1 MMKTAEPLMD
11 QDFGYPDTIPTDFDT
26 LYSESLSRLEQEE
39 SRGSVQMV
47 GAALLWAFCVICIA
61 IPLAIHFWQRAQ

>member
-11 QDFGYPDTIPTDFDT
+11 QDFGYPDTIPTDFDA
-26 LYSESLSRLEQEE
+26 LAKEE
-39 SRGSVQMV
+39 HDDARGSVQML
-47 GAALLWAFCVICIA
+47 GAVLLWTFCVICIA